1 MPRRVRR
8 WHSFKDLRSRP
19 YGTGRNANGA
29 HGFGLTL
36 AQSLF
41 PVLVSRSPDNKNMHP
56 GWDCRMGVVKIG
68 VQRLVR
74 VCVFWTCWRT
84 DEKVRIDPIPSWGVR
99 GPRAGNARPS
109 HFQSGHQRL
118 CSSSR
123 TGPRGRKAGMTV
135 DYGRAVD
142 GVHLRAWRKSVRLR
156 TSIRRRWRRCR
167 WAIVP
172 RFHPPRWMQNSA
184 SRSESS
190 LRIQT
195 KQERQGHPSINR
207 IFTTVE
213 IVLSC
218 LVFVP
223 PPPRLDSSVLQLDS
237 QAPQIPGFFV
247 DFNAFPMLSHA
258 VPGTVMTP

>member
-1 MPRRVRR
+1 MGSSRAARWERAALAFSVWSPTPLQQFARRLAHRTARQESRHDCRLWACRR
-8 WHSFKDLRSRP
+8 WRP
-19 YGTGRNANGA
+19 
-29 HGFGLTL
+29 
-36 AQSLF
+36 
-41 PVLVSRSPDNKNMHP
+41 P
-56 GWDCRMGVVKIG
+56 
-68 VQRLVR
+68 
-74 VCVFWTCWRT
+74 
-84 DEKVRIDPIPSWGVR
+84 
-99 GPRAGNARPS
+99 
-109 HFQSGHQRL
+109 
-118 CSSSR
+118 
-123 TGPRGRKAGMTV
+123 PRG
-135 DYGRAVD
+135 
-142 GVHLRAWRKSVRLR
+142 RKSVRLR